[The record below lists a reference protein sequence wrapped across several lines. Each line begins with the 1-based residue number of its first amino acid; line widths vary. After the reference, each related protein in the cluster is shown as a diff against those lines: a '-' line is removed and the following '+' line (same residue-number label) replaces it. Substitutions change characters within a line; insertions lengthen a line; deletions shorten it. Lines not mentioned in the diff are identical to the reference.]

1 VEKMEEKT
9 SVGNFDLPQSLSFL
23 IARLIQQKF
32 PREVAAINR
41 DGTMTIVFDDENKM
55 ERNKTV
61 ELQFGKMLFRY
72 DAVETKEV
80 SGEAKCLHCKSDY
93 IKIVYYASYELKEVK
108 QGSYDLTER
117 YRVGGDMTEAN
128 VGIPAIKQQIA
139 QTELQQ
145 KLLFYS

>member
-1 VEKMEEKT
+1 MEEKT
-9 SVGNFDLPQSLSFL
+9 SVGNFDLPQSLSYL
-23 IARLIQQKF
+23 IARLIHQKF

-41 DGTMTIVFDDENKM
+41 DGTMTIVFNDEDKM

-72 DAVETKEV
+72 EAVETKAV

-93 IKIVYYASYELKEVK
+93 IKIVYYVNYELKEVK

-117 YRVGGDMTEAN
+117 YRVGGDMTAAK